1 MKPIKKTS
9 LLLVILLAF
18 SASSTGCWD
27 RIELEDIAW
36 VQAMGFDAGIDGYL
50 ATTVQIGIPHSLR
63 SSTVAGGGPGGDPE
77 YLTVTVHSKT
87 ALEAL
92 DLISTNLGRRVS
104 LEHTQLFL
112 FGEDFARSGLRSLA
126 GALDRYREVRGSALV
141 AVAKGRAEDLL
152 RINTSP
158 LEVSPS
164 RFIQT
169 VLQQHIYTGL
179 FKAATLA
186 RDFVNLTESSSV
198 APAVPLLGIS
208 ADFEPPGN
216 QSGTGGQ
223 GNQLESNPGEQYPS
237 TPQLGERLEP
247 GDVPPGLINPE
258 GGATHGEGGVIP
270 KTGGGPVSFLGLAVF
285 RGDKMVGT
293 LSAEEARAVLAVHG
307 DLERASFAVPD
318 PEKPDE
324 VKYSLGFT
332 VQSASSRV
340 SVRRTGEDVELD
352 VKVNLEVSY
361 VSPKTQTD
369 YTDPRMVYVAEGAL
383 ASYFKTVLDGAI
395 QKTQDMGA
403 DVFGFGRRVKMT
415 FLTWPEFEAFEWP
428 NRYKD
433 ARIATSVEVKVRRT
447 GLVLGPLNV
456 PRWEAE
462 ETK

>member
-1 MKPIKKTS
+1 
-9 LLLVILLAF
+9 
-18 SASSTGCWD
+18 
-27 RIELEDIAW
+27 
-36 VQAMGFDAGIDGYL
+36 
-50 ATTVQIGIPHSLR
+50 
-63 SSTVAGGGPGGDPE
+63 
-77 YLTVTVHSKT
+77 
-87 ALEAL
+87 
-92 DLISTNLGRRVS
+92 
-104 LEHTQLFL
+104 
-112 FGEDFARSGLRSLA
+112 
-126 GALDRYREVRGSALV
+126 
-141 AVAKGRAEDLL
+141 
-152 RINTSP
+152 
-158 LEVSPS
+158 
-164 RFIQT
+164 
-169 VLQQHIYTGL
+169 
-179 FKAATLA
+179 
-186 RDFVNLTESSSV
+186 
-198 APAVPLLGIS
+198 
-208 ADFEPPGN
+208 
-216 QSGTGGQ
+216 
-223 GNQLESNPGEQYPS
+223 
-237 TPQLGERLEP
+237 
-247 GDVPPGLINPE
+247 
-258 GGATHGEGGVIP
+258 
-270 KTGGGPVSFLGLAVF
+270 
-285 RGDKMVGT
+285 MVGT